1 MRATD
6 GADAKKAQSDAMAPL
21 IVQGVA
27 NQTWVLKNDQ
37 DWYDPTMQR
46 YLQEDRKYAQDMED
60 ANTAYDPQK
69 IDRSGVST
77 H

>member
-1 MRATD
+1 
-6 GADAKKAQSDAMAPL
+6 
-21 IVQGVA
+21 
-27 NQTWVLKNDQ
+27 
-37 DWYDPTMQR
+37 MQR

-69 IDRSGVST
+69 IDRQGAST